1 LPAGATWNSITRTFA
16 APTPDNTADFYRF
29 GLEGDSGKW
38 TFYYAPGAT
47 FTVPAV
53 PEGMED
59 RAENATV
66 QAFDLVDGKTL
77 GDVMS
82 FNALNMDRVNNVTS
96 AFSSIDCVGSG
107 TGCALTE
114 CDADNACSEG
124 SSCVAGACARDE
136 EP

>member
-1 LPAGATWNSITRTFA
+1 
-16 APTPDNTADFYRF
+16 
-29 GLEGDSGKW
+29 
-38 TFYYAPGAT
+38 
-47 FTVPAV
+47 
-53 PEGMED
+53 MED
-59 RAENATV
+59 ETV
-66 QAFDLVDGKTL
+66 AG
-77 GDVMS
+77 VMR

-114 CDADNACSEG
+114 CDADNACGEG